1 MNKKR
6 KKVLG
11 WMLAWSVFLIAATSV
26 YSYHQRQ
33 SRNLRII
40 CCGTVSGLD
49 SIRHEVTVNH
59 QVFKVRNFVYQN
71 SKLVDARHVRL
82 NDETTVVLIAAGQP
96 KCVFVL
102 WQAEFGRIVP
112 LGKRKRF
119 GLYWFRTG
127 NFGGYLGN
135 YSRL

>member
-1 MNKKR
+1 MDVGMVRISDCSDFGVFVSSKAKQ
-6 KKVLG
+6 KFADY
-11 WMLAWSVFLIAATSV
+11 ML
-26 YSYHQRQ
+26 R
-33 SRNLRII
+33 
-40 CCGTVSGLD
+40 TVSSLD

-82 NDETTVVLIAAGQP
+82 NDETTVVLLPPGQP